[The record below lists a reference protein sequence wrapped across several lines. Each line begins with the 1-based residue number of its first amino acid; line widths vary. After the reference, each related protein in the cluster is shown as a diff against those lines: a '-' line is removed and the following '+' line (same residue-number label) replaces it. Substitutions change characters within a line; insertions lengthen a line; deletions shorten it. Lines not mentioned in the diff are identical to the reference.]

1 MVTRKNA
8 NEQGEIPKPTRNSR
22 SRERTRKKLI
32 ESVERAIATKGF
44 DSMTIED
51 ITNGADVGFGTF
63 YNYFTSKESITT
75 ALFNDKAA
83 ETRDIVDEIN
93 AREADKAV
101 AITYIQKVFL
111 TRALHDPV
119 WGWFVVRTQG
129 THQYMK
135 KFYYVRAVQ
144 DIGAGVKQG
153 RFTTEAVEAAASI
166 TLSALVGSMRSLLEG
181 DAPKQMAEQTVE
193 CLMRMYGLPEE
204 EAKRVSKLPL
214 PDYVVSLWE
223 EKTPCDATLST

>member
-1 MVTRKNA
+1 SIRHIHWSSRNMVTRKNA
-8 NEQGEIPKPTRNSR
+8 NEQGETPRPTRNSR

-83 ETRDIVDEIN
+83 ETRDIVDIIN
-93 AREADKAV
+93 GREMDKAV

-111 TRALHDPV
+111 TRA
-119 WGWFVVRTQG
+119 
-129 THQYMK
+129 
-135 KFYYVRAVQ
+135 
-144 DIGAGVKQG
+144 
-153 RFTTEAVEAAASI
+153 
-166 TLSALVGSMRSLLEG
+166 
-181 DAPKQMAEQTVE
+181 
-193 CLMRMYGLPEE
+193 
-204 EAKRVSKLPL
+204 
-214 PDYVVSLWE
+214 
-223 EKTPCDATLST
+223 